1 MTQNTAKSHNL
12 PELMRTFV
20 IVRTLKDF
28 RAGTQQDVCALHN
41 KDDDTARVV
50 KWALK
55 KIFPTLPVTFQPETG
70 MIFVGEYDP
79 RTNSEPIAFYEV
91 SSSEIVYAN
100 HNEENESDREP

>member
-1 MTQNTAKSHNL
+1 MTQNTTNSYNL

-91 SSSEIVYAN
+91 SSSEIIYAN
-100 HNEENESDREP
+100 HNEENEPDREP

>member
-1 MTQNTAKSHNL
+1 MTQNTTNSYNL

-91 SSSEIVYAN
+91 SSSEITYAS
-100 HNEENESDREP
+100 EENESDREP

>member
-1 MTQNTAKSHNL
+1 MHKL

-20 IVRTLKDF
+20 IVRTLKDY
-28 RAGTQQDVCALHN
+28 RAGTQQDVCALHS
-41 KDDDTARVV
+41 KGEDTGPVV

-91 SSSEIVYAN
+91 SSSEIVYAS
-100 HNEENESDREP
+100 HNEESEPTREP

>member
-1 MTQNTAKSHNL
+1 MYKL

-91 SSSEIVYAN
+91 SSSEITYAN
-100 HNEENESDREP
+100 HNEENETDREP

>member
-1 MTQNTAKSHNL
+1 MTQNTTNSYNL

-91 SSSEIVYAN
+91 SSIEITYAS
-100 HNEENESDREP
+100 EENETDREP

>member
-91 SSSEIVYAN
+91 SSSEIVYEN

>member
-28 RAGTQQDVCALHN
+28 RAGTQQDVCALHD

-100 HNEENESDREP
+100 HNEENEPDREP